1 MSNTDDVIATLRSPY
16 SLMITSLPLHAAYL
30 RQLIIQDTHPPSVLS
45 LRYQCNMKE
54 HEGT

>member
-16 SLMITSLPLHAAYL
+16 SLLITSLPLHAAYL

-54 HEGT
+54 HEET